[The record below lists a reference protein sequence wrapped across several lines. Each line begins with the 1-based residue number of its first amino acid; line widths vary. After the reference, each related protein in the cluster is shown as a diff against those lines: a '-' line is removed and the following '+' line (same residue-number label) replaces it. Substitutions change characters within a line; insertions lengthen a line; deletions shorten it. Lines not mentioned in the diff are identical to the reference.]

1 MSNLCVSWYQST
13 RVCLFFNIS
22 SWHFNIIEKL
32 FDFNLR
38 SSDSSLTYPPVPPPR
53 LAVSAADS
61 QPGLSHP
68 YCHGHA
74 YMNIMGYIYSRANFQ
89 LQIFLTLMLSSDYF
103 YGWYQWILTESLTNY
118 EIHHYFLFTPAYTRM
133 YYRKITPHPKEKK
146 IKYKIFAIHENWTH
160 KFKEYSTFTDV
171 CTCMYFDYQEADWL
185 LYFILFIYLG
195 ARESNSS
202 KNRTQG
208 LALWALER
216 EK

>member
-1 MSNLCVSWYQST
+1 MKICVHVYRSYLQEINLQWYRNTDISCIFNVLSMSNLCVSWYQST

-22 SWHFNIIEKL
+22 SWHFNIFEKF

-118 EIHHYFLFTPAYTRM
+118 EKHHYFLFTPAYIQGC
-133 YYRKITPHPKEKK
+133 ITEKLPPPP
-146 IKYKIFAIHENWTH
+146 IHEN
-160 KFKEYSTFTDV
+160 
-171 CTCMYFDYQEADWL
+171 
-185 LYFILFIYLG
+185 
-195 ARESNSS
+195 
-202 KNRTQG
+202 
-208 LALWALER
+208 
-216 EK
+216 

>member
-1 MSNLCVSWYQST
+1 MSKLCVSWYQST

-22 SWHFNIIEKL
+22 SWHFNIIEKF

-74 YMNIMGYIYSRANFQ
+74 YMNIMGYIYSRANLQ
-89 LQIFLTLMLSSDYF
+89 LQIFLTLMLSLEYF

-118 EIHHYFLFTPAYTRM
+118 EKHHYFLFTPAYIQGCITEKLPPLPSM
-133 YYRKITPHPKEKK
+133 KIRP
-146 IKYKIFAIHENWTH
+146 AN
-160 KFKEYSTFTDV
+160 
-171 CTCMYFDYQEADWL
+171 
-185 LYFILFIYLG
+185 
-195 ARESNSS
+195 S
-202 KNRTQG
+202 KNIPDLMVYVHVCILIIKKQIDCCISFYSYTLEPGNQTHQRTEHRAWHFE
-208 LALWALER
+208 L
-216 EK
+216 